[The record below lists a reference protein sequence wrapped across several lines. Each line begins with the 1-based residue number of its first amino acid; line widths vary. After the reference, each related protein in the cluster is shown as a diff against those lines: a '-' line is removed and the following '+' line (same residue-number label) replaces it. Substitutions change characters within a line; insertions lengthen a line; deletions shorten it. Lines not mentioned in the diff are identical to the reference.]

1 MRAINYLRWSSEKQN
16 QGSSLGRQREK
27 YREFTARM
35 GWVDHEPEVLDDAV
49 SGWSGENLET
59 GNLSKLL
66 GRLKREG
73 GGGRV
78 VVVENMDRAS
88 RLDVATVLRFVFD
101 LIDTGASLAL
111 IDDAMV
117 IDKLSIRNQTEQIK
131 KIVDEAQRARSEGD
145 RKSSLSRAGWSAIR
159 LGKEVV
165 AEFAGEITEIVRFDW
180 GVDITISAKRRM
192 AVHEISELAAGYQ
205 PVVGDYVA
213 AQQPL
218 GRIARKTHTGNTC
231 PAWLTLTPCRRAFLL
246 RHERIATLV
255 DICQMRA
262 NGLSYTAICRKLNER
277 GTQTFRGGNGWQSS
291 AVKALVRNRAL
302 IGEYQHQ
309 SRATGETIGD
319 PVPDYFPRIVSN
331 EVFQAANDLRLAAAM
346 PKRGGEIWHR
356 NLLADLAVCEVCGS
370 RMRFNRKTRRGG
382 KDETYYQCSN
392 YDRRMGCSHSKMYRG
407 EPIVTALLD
416 RVLHLAMDDQQFQS
430 DDEVRRVNG
439 VIADLRHEMEGVTRR
454 LDNIVSEI
462 EEFGGSDR
470 LRERRRALEAT
481 EEELKARIA
490 AQAVALELAR
500 GKVEPSEHIR
510 RVKEIRA
517 DMDDD
522 GDVGLKAR
530 ATVKISL
537 NDLIERV
544 HFCRWGTVI
553 VRLVAA
559 AETIVIRPDG
569 QTSTFALVDWGGHPI
584 GQNAKEKDIIEDYL
598 RRKGDQLPIGEGGTT
613 TIDLT
618 TIKSF
623 YEGMTTEDIDGLE
636 DAIRLVQ
643 GLDY

>member
-27 YREFTARM
+27 YREFAARM
-35 GWVDHEPEVLDDAV
+35 GWVQHEDEVLDDAV
-49 SGWSGENLET
+49 SGWSGENLES

-66 GRLKREG
+66 DRLKREG
-73 GGGRV
+73 GGNKV

-131 KIVDEAQRARSEGD
+131 KIVDEALRARSEGD

-165 AEFAGEITEIVRFDW
+165 AEFAGEITEVTHFDW
-180 GVDITISAKRRM
+180 GIDITISAKRRM
-192 AVHEISELAAGYQ
+192 AVHELSELVPGFE
-205 PVVGDYVA
+205 PVVGDFTA

-218 GRIARKTHTGNTC
+218 GRIIRKTHTGNTC
-231 PAWLTLTPCRRAFLL
+231 PAWLTLTPCRRAFQL
-246 RHERIATLV
+246 RHDRIATLV
-255 DICQMRA
+255 DICRMRA
-262 NGLSYTAICRKLNER
+262 DGISYTGISRKLNEK

-331 EVFQAANDLRLAAAM
+331 EVFQAANDLRLKAAM
-346 PKRGGEIWHR
+346 PSRGGEIWHR
-356 NLLADLAVCEVCGS
+356 NLLADLAVCGVCGS
-370 RMRFNRKTRRGG
+370 RMRFNRKTRQNEV
-382 KDETYYQCSN
+382 DVTYYQCSS
-392 YDRRMGCSHSKMYRG
+392 YDRRMGCPHRKMYRG
-407 EPIVTALLD
+407 EPIVTSLLD

-430 DDEVRRVNG
+430 DDEVRRVNEA
-439 VIADLRHEMEGVTRR
+439 IADLRHELEVVTRR
-454 LDNIVSEI
+454 LNNIVEEI
-462 EEFGGSDR
+462 ENHGGSDR
-470 LRERRRALEAT
+470 LRERRHALEAS
-481 EEELKARIA
+481 ENDLKKRI
-490 AQAVALELAR
+490 QTKNVALQLAR

-510 RVKEIRA
+510 RVKEVRA
-517 DMDDD
+517 DMVID

-530 ATVKISL
+530 AAVKVSL
-537 NDLIERV
+537 NDLIE
-544 HFCRWGTVI
+544 TVRFSGNGNVV

-559 AETIVIRPDG
+559 AETIFIKPDG
-569 QTSTFALVDWGGHPI
+569 QTSSFAVINMGGHPV
-584 GQNAKEKDIIEDYL
+584 GKTPQEKDIIEDYL
-598 RRKGDQLPIGEGGTT
+598 RRKGDELAIGEVEHT
-613 TIDLT
+613 TIDLST
-618 TIKSF
+618 VRA
-623 YEGMTTEDIDGLE
+623 YYDAMPQADLVELERGMRILKEMNG
-636 DAIRLVQ
+636 
-643 GLDY
+643 